1 MGMLPSY
8 IRLVASMHSRYRF
21 EGPVCSLGNQD
32 IWASRNDIKQCLDDV
47 GCTYHE
53 PANILGH
60 SSRTFAMSAELA
72 RIARDFV
79 HARTLFEAFGIRE
92 YLDLDKFDSDNPA
105 LRHDFNNPVPPELE
119 NRFGLV
125 FDGGTIEHIFD
136 VRQVMANIT
145 KMLRPQ
151 GCVVHICSF
160 GIDHGFYAF
169 SPGFFFDFYGANG
182 FDDFECYLLEADFSD
197 ITRTYARRNRYV
209 EYRYGMSLDGVLD
222 MTREILVFFAAR
234 KLRALPALAVPT
246 QGAYERRGDL
256 QAAPPEQRIS
266 LFERVVPRWL
276 QPAAAPVRP
285 LLRSAYRTLQRRRTR
300 RAARDGLI

>member
-1 MGMLPSY
+1 MGLLPSH
-8 IRLVASMHSRYRF
+8 IRLVASMHRRYRF

-32 IWASRNDIKQCLDDV
+32 IWASRDDIRRCLEDV

-53 PANILGH
+53 PATVLGH
-60 SSRTFAMSAELA
+60 SSRTFAMSSELA
-72 RIARDFV
+72 RIARHFV

-92 YLDLDKFDSDNPA
+92 YLDLDKFDSDSPA
-105 LRHDFNNPVPPELE
+105 LRHDLNDPVPLELE
-119 NRFGLV
+119 GRFGLV

-145 KMLRPQ
+145 RMLRPG
-151 GCVVHICSF
+151 GCAVHICSF
-160 GIDHGFYAF
+160 GMDHGFYAF

-197 ITRTYARRNRYV
+197 ITRTYARPSRYV
-209 EYRYGMSLDGVLD
+209 EYRYGMSLDGLLD
-222 MTREILVFFAAR
+222 MSKEILVFFAAR
-234 KLRALPALAVPT
+234 KHCTLPALVVPT

-256 QAAPPEQRIS
+256 QASIPLQRIS

-276 QPAAAPVRP
+276 QPLAAPVRP
-285 LLRSAYRTLQRRRTR
+285 LLRSAYRTFQRRRTR
-300 RAARDGLI
+300 RAAGGGVI